1 MLSQNLKIIIGLLLG
16 FCTLIEPV
24 FSQNSFEF
32 IGKRK
37 RQQINFKAVRG
48 LVVVPMYINSK
59 GPYNF
64 ILDTGV
70 GITLITDPL
79 LKDSLNLKYLRKI
92 ELSGLGS
99 QIELTAYTTP
109 FLNFK
114 IASTEAKNCAA
125 AILDN
130 DILNLSNYAGMKI
143 HGLIGYDFFKSFKVR
158 INYNTQLLKVYQN
171 SFPKLIA
178 KGNKIDL
185 QIEGNKPYVNVLV
198 NVPNHQKLTLK
209 MLIDT
214 GSGNP
219 ISLETYQKNAFPLPD
234 NFVIA
239 NLGVGLGG
247 KIRGFKGRINK
258 LKIGKF
264 FLDSVIAA
272 FPYYE
277 DIAAKI
283 TSVERN
289 GSIGNTLLKKFDV
302 LFDYQNSCM
311 YLKGNNT
318 LKEPFEYDMSGM
330 ELAAF
335 GDNFDAFFVTR
346 IESGSPAD
354 ELGVQIGDQLLRLN
368 FSATDKLTLDE
379 ITQILSSRNGRT
391 LYLEMNRKDEIY
403 AGILTLKRR
412 I

>member
-1 MLSQNLKIIIGLLLG
+1 MLSQILKIFIGLLLG

-24 FSQNSFEF
+24 FSQNTFEF
-32 IGKRK
+32 VGKRK

-48 LVVVPMYINSK
+48 LVVVPMYINNK

-70 GITLITDPL
+70 GITVITDPA

-92 ELSGLGS
+92 ELSGLGG

-114 IASTEAKNCAA
+114 IGATEAKSCAA
-125 AILDN
+125 AILDD

-158 INYNTQLLKVYQN
+158 INYSAHLLKIYQN
-171 SFPKLIA
+171 TLPKLIT
-178 KGNKIDL
+178 KRNKIDL
-185 QIEGNKPYVNVLV
+185 QIEGNKPYVNILV
-198 NVPNHQKLTLK
+198 HTANHQKIPLK

-219 ISLETYQKNAFPLPD
+219 ISLETYQKKAFPLPN
-234 NFVIA
+234 NFVEA

-247 KIRGFKGRINK
+247 NIRGFKGRIDK

-264 FLDSVIAA
+264 SLESVIAA

-277 DIAAKI
+277 DVAAKV

-289 GSIGNTLLKKFDV
+289 GSIGNTLIKKFDV

-311 YLKGNNT
+311 YLKGNT
-318 LKEPFEYDMSGM
+318 SLKEPFEYDMSGM
-330 ELAAF
+330 ELVAS
-335 GDNFDAFFVTR
+335 GDNYDSFFVSR

-354 ELGVQIGDQLLRLN
+354 ELGVKIGDQLIQIN
-368 FSATDKLTLDE
+368 FNTSVKLTIDE
-379 ITQILSSRNGRT
+379 ITKILSSRNGRT
-391 LYLEMNRKDEIY
+391 LYLEMARKDKIY

>member
-1 MLSQNLKIIIGLLLG
+1 MLSQILKILIGLLLG

-24 FSQNSFEF
+24 YSQNSFEF
-32 IGKRK
+32 SGKRK
-37 RQQINFKAVRG
+37 RQQISFKAVRG
-48 LVVVPMYINSK
+48 LVVVPMYINGK

-70 GITLITDPL
+70 GITLITDPK

-92 ELSGLGS
+92 ELSGLGDK
-99 QIELTAYTTP
+99 IELTAYTTP
-109 FLNFK
+109 FLNFR
-114 IASTEAKNCAA
+114 IASTEAKSCAA

-130 DILNLSNYAGMKI
+130 DILNLSNYAGMPI
-143 HGLIGYDFFKSFKVR
+143 HGLIGYDFFNSFKIR
-158 INYNTQLLKVYQN
+158 INYSTQLLKIYEN
-171 SFPKLIA
+171 TLPRLIA
-178 KGNKIDL
+178 KGNKIEL

-198 NVPNHQKLTLK
+198 NVANHQKLPLK

-239 NLGVGLGG
+239 NLGVGLSGN
-247 KIRGFKGRINK
+247 IRGFKGRIDQ

-264 FLDSVIAA
+264 NMDSVIAA

-277 DIAAKI
+277 DIAAKV

-302 LFDYQNSCM
+302 VYDYQNSCM
-311 YLKGNNT
+311 YLKKNT
-318 LKEPFEYDMSGM
+318 SLKEPFEYDMSGM
-330 ELAAF
+330 EIVAS
-335 GDNFDAFFVTR
+335 GNNYDAFFVTR
-346 IESGSPAD
+346 VERGSPAD
-354 ELGVQIGDQLLRLN
+354 DLGVQIGDQLLRLN
-368 FSATDKLTLDE
+368 FNAAGKLTIDE
-379 ITQILSSRNGRT
+379 ITQILSSKNGRT
-391 LYLEMNRKDEIY
+391 LYLEMARKDEIY

>member
-1 MLSQNLKIIIGLLLG
+1 MISQILKIFVGLLLG

-24 FSQNSFEF
+24 FSQNNFEF

-70 GITLITDPL
+70 GVTLITDPS

-92 ELSGLGS
+92 GLSGLGD

-109 FLNFK
+109 FLNFR
-114 IASTEAKNCAA
+114 IASTEAKSCAA

-130 DILNLSNYAGMKI
+130 DILNLSGYVGMPI
-143 HGLIGYDFFKSFKVR
+143 HGLIGYDFFKSFKIR
-158 INYNTQLLKVYQN
+158 INYSTQLLKIYQN
-171 SFPKLIA
+171 TLPRLIA

-185 QIEGNKPYVNVLV
+185 QIEENKPYVNILV
-198 NVPNHQKLTLK
+198 NAPNHQKLTLK

-239 NLGVGLGG
+239 NLGVGLSGN
-247 KIRGFKGRINK
+247 IRGFKGRIDQLK
-258 LKIGKF
+258 LGKF
-264 FLDSVIAA
+264 YMDSVITA

-277 DIAAKI
+277 DIAAKV
-283 TSVERN
+283 TSTERN
-289 GSIGNTLLKKFDV
+289 GSIGNTLLKKFDI
-302 LFDYQNSCM
+302 LYDYQNSCI
-311 YLKGNNT
+311 YLKGNT
-318 LKEPFEYDMSGM
+318 SLKEPFEYDMSGM
-330 ELAAF
+330 EIVA
-335 GDNFDAFFVTR
+335 GGHNFDAFFVTR
-346 IESGSPAD
+346 IERGSPAD
-354 ELGVQIGDQLLRLN
+354 ELGVQIGDQILRIN
-368 FSATDKLTLDE
+368 FNAADKLTIDE

-391 LYLEMNRKDEIY
+391 LYLEMARKDEIY

>member
-1 MLSQNLKIIIGLLLG
+1 MISQILKIFVGLLLG

-24 FSQNSFEF
+24 FSQNNFEF

-70 GITLITDPL
+70 GVTLITDPS

-92 ELSGLGS
+92 GLSGLGD

-109 FLNFK
+109 FLNFR
-114 IASTEAKNCAA
+114 IASTEAKSCAA

-130 DILNLSNYAGMKI
+130 DILNLSGYVGMPI
-143 HGLIGYDFFKSFKVR
+143 HGLIGYDFFKSFKIR
-158 INYNTQLLKVYQN
+158 INYSTQLLKIYQN
-171 SFPKLIA
+171 TLPRLIA

-185 QIEGNKPYVNVLV
+185 QIEENKPYVNILV
-198 NVPNHQKLTLK
+198 NAPNHQKLTLK

-239 NLGVGLGG
+239 NLGVGLSGN
-247 KIRGFKGRINK
+247 IRGFKGRIDQLK
-258 LKIGKF
+258 LGKF
-264 FLDSVIAA
+264 YMDSVITA

-277 DIAAKI
+277 DIAAKV
-283 TSVERN
+283 TTPERN
-289 GSIGNTLLKKFDV
+289 GSIGNTLLKKFDI
-302 LFDYQNSCM
+302 LYDYQNSCI
-311 YLKGNNT
+311 YLKGNT
-318 LKEPFEYDMSGM
+318 SLKEPFEYDMSGM
-330 ELAAF
+330 EIVA
-335 GDNFDAFFVTR
+335 GGHNFDSFFVTR
-346 IESGSPAD
+346 IERGSPAD
-354 ELGVQIGDQLLRLN
+354 ELGVQIGDQILRIN
-368 FSATDKLTLDE
+368 FNAADKLTIDE

-391 LYLEMNRKDEIY
+391 LYLEMARKDEIY